1 MATDRE
7 DSEKERKKKW
17 KQREAGSFGTQP
29 K

>member
-7 DSEKERKKKW
+7 DSEKERKKRW
-17 KQREAGSFGTQP
+17 KQREAGNFGMQP